1 MAKADW
7 SCDECGEVLPADHF
21 VQVTDREVARTSGST
36 RIYKGTRGGL
46 GVGGSS
52 STSYR
57 HVKKKLCPECV
68 AYRIELA
75 RRARA
80 RRRIQWLI
88 VGGAGAVLLIIFL
101 ASLPPSARAPAPIPI
116 VAADN
121 GQVGTIAEAAPDSAP
136 SKETNTFADA
146 APAAVETPSEEQTNA
161 TLPVVVPSDPAA
173 PPLRFAGNSDAE
185 MADAIQQ
192 ATPGALEDG
201 ETVTWQGGDRHGYI
215 VVSEPQQRG
224 SKVCRN
230 ARWTMI
236 TANNQIQGPSAQWC
250 TTDGGSWVKQ
260 RE

>member
-36 RIYKGTRGGL
+36 RVYRGTRGGL

-68 AYRIELA
+68 ADRIELA

-80 RRRIQWLI
+80 RRRTQWLI
-88 VGGAGAVLLIIFL
+88 GGGAAVLLITVL
-101 ASLPPSARAPAPIPI
+101 ASQPPSVRTTAPVATVATDSGQAAPAVEAVP
-116 VAADN
+116 D
-121 GQVGTIAEAAPDSAP
+121 AAPSDEASPVADATP
-136 SKETNTFADA
+136 VPVETPNEEKADA
-146 APAAVETPSEEQTNA
+146 ALPTPVSDEPA
-161 TLPVVVPSDPAA
+161 LPQ
-173 PPLRFAGNSDAE
+173 RFVGNSDKE
-185 MADAIQQ
+185 MTDAIQD
-192 ATPGALEDG
+192 ATPIALDSG
-201 ETVTWQGGDRHGYI
+201 ETAPWNGGDRHGYV
-215 VVSEPQQRG
+215 VVSGPRQRG

-230 ARWTMI
+230 AYWTMI
-236 TANNQIQGPSAQWC
+236 TANNQIQGPSAEWC
-250 TTDGGSWVKQ
+250 KADGGSWVKQ